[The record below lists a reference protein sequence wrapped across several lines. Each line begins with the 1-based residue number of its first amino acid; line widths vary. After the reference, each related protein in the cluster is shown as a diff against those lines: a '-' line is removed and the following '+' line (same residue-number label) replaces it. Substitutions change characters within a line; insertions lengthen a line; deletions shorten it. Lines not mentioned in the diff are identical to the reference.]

1 MEHSQHG
8 TKPYFRNLE
17 IDYKMIKKLDRYII
31 GKFLSTFFFTIL
43 LFLAVATVIDLGEN
57 IDSFIDNNASGSDI
71 VKFYFTFSP
80 YIAFML
86 FPLFLFISVIF
97 FTSRLASR
105 TEIVAILSSG
115 VSFYRILFGPYLFCA
130 LLLTGLQLYANHKW
144 VPDANKFRIEFM
156 QKFIWSTLK
165 NRDNNIHKKIDKDT
179 YLYMENYIVSDSS
192 ANKFSI
198 EKFKYVPIREA
209 RNYLSEEEISKLSES
224 DSVKVLVEKL
234 RSKKIKWVK
243 DKWVIT
249 DYYHRIS
256 YGYTEKV
263 ASGRTLDT
271 LLNIHPKEFIKRDE
285 FKEAMTTRELNE
297 YLDREKSKGTSGLES
312 YEVEKHRRTAIPFA
326 TIFLTII
333 GMAIASRKVRGG
345 MGFHILIGFALSSI
359 YVILLQFSQTFSTQ
373 GGLPPLI
380 GVWIPNIIF
389 GLLSIYILRIA
400 PK

>member
-1 MEHSQHG
+1 
-8 TKPYFRNLE
+8 
-17 IDYKMIKKLDRYII
+17 MIKKLDKYIVR
-31 GKFLSTFFFTIL
+31 KFLSTFFFTIL
-43 LFLAVATVIDLGEN
+43 IFLAVAIVIDLGEN
-57 IDSFIDNNASGSDI
+57 IDSFIDNNASASDVI
-71 VKFYFTFSP
+71 NFYFSFSP
-80 YIAFML
+80 YIGFML

-115 VSFYRILFGPYLFCA
+115 VSFYRLLFGPYLFCA
-130 LLLTGLQLYANHKW
+130 LLLTGIQLYANHIW
-144 VPDANKFRIEFM
+144 VPDANKYRIEFM
-156 QKFIWSTLK
+156 QKFIWGTLRS
-165 NRDNNIHKKIDKDT
+165 RDSNIHKKINKDT
-179 YLYMENYIVSDSS
+179 YLYMENYIVTDSS

-198 EKFKYVPIREA
+198 EKFKYMPIKEA
-209 RNYLSEEEISKLSES
+209 RNYLGVEEVAMLPET

-234 RSKKIKWVK
+234 RAKKIKWIK
-243 DKWVIT
+243 DKWYIT
-249 DYYHRIS
+249 DYYHRIND
-256 YGYTEKV
+256 GYQETV
-263 ASGRTLDT
+263 TSGRSLDT

-285 FKEAMTTRELNE
+285 FKEALTTPELNE
-297 YLDREKSKGTSGLES
+297 YLERERNKGTPGLES

-373 GGLPPLI
+373 GGLPPII
-380 GVWIPNIIF
+380 GVWIPNILF
-389 GLLSIYILRIA
+389 GLISIYILRIA

>member
-1 MEHSQHG
+1 
-8 TKPYFRNLE
+8 
-17 IDYKMIKKLDRYII
+17 MIKKLDRYIV
-31 GKFLSTFFFTIL
+31 GKFLSTFFFTII
-43 LFLAVATVIDLGEN
+43 LFLAVAIVIDIGEN
-57 IDSFIDNNASGSDI
+57 VDSLIDNNASANDI
-71 VKFYFTFSP
+71 VKFYFSFSP

-130 LLLTGLQLYANHKW
+130 VLLTLIQLYANHKW
-144 VPDANKFRIEFM
+144 VPDANKYRIEFM
-156 QKFIWSTLK
+156 QKFIWGTLRS
-165 NRDNNIHKKIDKDT
+165 RDSNIHKKLDKDT
-179 YLYMENYIVSDSS
+179 YLYMENYIVTDSS

-198 EKFKYVPIREA
+198 EKFKYVPLRQA
-209 RNYLSEEEISKLSES
+209 RNYLSEEEVSLLSET

-234 RSKKIKWVK
+234 RAKKIKWIN
-243 DKWVIT
+243 DKWFIT
-249 DYYHRIS
+249 DYYHRVND
-256 YGYTEKV
+256 GYTETVKTGK
-263 ASGRTLDT
+263 SLDT
-271 LLNIHPKEFIKRDE
+271 LLSIHPKEFIKRDE
-285 FKEAMTTRELNE
+285 FKEALTTSELNE
-297 YLDREKSKGTSGLES
+297 YLERERRKGTSGLES

-389 GLLSIYILRIA
+389 GLLSIYILRVA